1 MNFDVYQTRSCGTYC
16 KGGNIYASKSRNHF
30 CMNNKQARDLFNRYI
45 NDECSPKE
53 LELLNGFLDSFQD
66 RNELWSEFDFNEEL
80 QQKIWSKI
88 QTKTNTGGRT
98 KRFPFRT
105 VLRYAA
111 LFIGIGVGIWAY
123 LSNRE
128 GAVAVIREND
138 VVLKMGDNTLKKVNT
153 DGKEVLKSPEGKVIA
168 TQERNL
174 IVYEQ
179 GTMAETLV
187 YNEIHVPRGET
198 IRLVLSDGT
207 SVHLNSGTS
216 LRFPINFTKEGDRK
230 VFLEGEAYFEV
241 AKNAD
246 HPFSVTAGDMGV
258 RVLGTHF
265 NVSSYKYSQEY
276 VVLVEG
282 SVEVL
287 DYDTNGG
294 EDAPKIIKPGEKAS
308 MVSGSIN
315 VQDVDVQVYLGWRDG
330 SLIFNNE
337 TFADIVNKIERRY
350 NVNIENNA
358 SGLETV
364 RFNGKFKEE
373 SIVDLLDTFKESVGF
388 DYQIIEDKI
397 IIKTNDKSMEN
408 NK

>member
-1 MNFDVYQTRSCGTYC
+1 
-16 KGGNIYASKSRNHF
+16 
-30 CMNNKQARDLFNRYI
+30 MNNKQARDLFNRYI